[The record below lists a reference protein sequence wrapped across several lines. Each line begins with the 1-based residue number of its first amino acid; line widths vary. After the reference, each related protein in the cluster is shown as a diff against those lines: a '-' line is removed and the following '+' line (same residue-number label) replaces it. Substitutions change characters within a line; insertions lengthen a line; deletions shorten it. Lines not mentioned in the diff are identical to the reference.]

1 MIIRTGYKTMAE
13 YRDFDKAATTWD
25 EEPRRVQLA
34 REVAAAIIDAAEP
47 NHDMDALDFGCGTG
61 LITLHL
67 QPHVRS
73 ITGIDTSRGMLDV
86 LERKVREWG
95 ISNVHTLHCDIGSGE
110 QPDGAY
116 HLIVSSMT
124 LHHVA
129 DLSSL
134 FRLFHGLL
142 LPGGILCVA
151 DLDKEDGSFHD
162 DATGVRHFGFERT
175 EVMELLAAAGFS
187 DIRSATAAVIRKS
200 SPARTRD
207 YPVFLISA
215 RTTDS
220 FLTVESMKSEHAR
233 GALA

>member
-1 MIIRTGYKTMAE
+1 MTGH
-13 YRDFDKAATTWD
+13 RDFDKAAATWD

-34 REVAAAIIDAAEP
+34 RDVAAAIIDEAEP
-47 NHDMDALDFGCGTG
+47 TREMDALDFGCGTG
-61 LITLHL
+61 LLTLHL

-73 ITGIDTSRGMLDV
+73 ITGIDPSRGMLDV

-95 ISNVHTLHCDIGSGE
+95 ISNVRTLLCDVGSGE
-110 QPDGAY
+110 QPDGVY

-124 LHHVA
+124 LHHVEN
-129 DLSSL
+129 LSSL
-134 FRLFHGLL
+134 FRLFRGLL
-142 LPGGILCVA
+142 LPGGVLCIA
-151 DLDKEDGSFHD
+151 DLDKEDGTFHD
-162 DATGVRHFGFERT
+162 DATGVLHFGFERT
-175 EVMELLAAAGFS
+175 GVMELLAAAGFT

-215 RTTDS
+215 RTAES
-220 FLTVESMKSEHAR
+220 FLAVESMDSELAR